1 MIDARIVLWIR
12 RFALLLSQMILI
24 VTFGCGPRPTPIIIT
39 LATAT
44 ESPSSLTQ
52 APPTAQ
58 IAETQ
63 APALTPTPFV
73 PRAVIKI
80 FSHGPLS
87 GEQAVFGKDMLRGAE
102 LAVLQLSGPLH
113 EFSYQ
118 VELVPYDDQNI
129 AQTARVNAQEIVGD
143 PEILCGVGHYDSDIT
158 IATSD
163 LYHLAGLALVAPSA
177 TGALLTDRNY
187 LEVNR
192 VIGRTDGQGTAAAQ
206 FAKAQGYGSV
216 YIISQ
221 QIEGSLRNAEYFRR
235 DSGSLGIQLL
245 GMVVTEL
252 TAENKNQIIS
262 GIMNTMPDVV
272 YISSAANQAIPFLTE
287 LRAAGYAG
295 AILGTE
301 ALNDQSMVSLAG
313 PSLVEGGGMYYTIT
327 SAPAQ
332 YYSNAAKFV
341 QDFNTQY
348 GTAPLSFAA
357 RAYDATGVCL
367 KAIEE
372 ASKAN
377 GGIPPT
383 RGEVA
388 TALRR
393 LNNYDGITGTY
404 GFNGQGDPDPVQ
416 YYMYQVVSVDAANW
430 DQNPIIASYDVT
442 PP

>member
-1 MIDARIVLWIR
+1 MIDAKIVPWIR
-12 RFALLLSQMILI
+12 KFVLLLSQIILI
-24 VTFGCGPRPTPIIIT
+24 FTFGCGPRPTPIIIT
-39 LATAT
+39 LSTAT
-44 ESPSSLTQ
+44 GSASPITQ
-52 APPTAQ
+52 APATQ
-58 IAETQ
+58 LAETQ
-63 APALTPTPFV
+63 APTFTLTPFV

-80 FSHGPLS
+80 FSHVPLS
-87 GEQAVFGKDMLRGAE
+87 GEQAVFGKDILRGAE
-102 LAVLQLSGPLH
+102 LAVQQLSAPLH
-113 EFSYQ
+113 ALSYQ

-129 AQTARVNAQEIVGD
+129 AQTARANAQEIVGD

-158 IATSD
+158 IAASD
-163 LYHLAGLALVAPSA
+163 IYHLAGLALVAPSA
-177 TGALLTDRNY
+177 TAALLTDRNY

-192 VIGRTDGQGTAAAQ
+192 VIGRTDGQGTAASQ

-221 QIEGSLRNAEYFRR
+221 QGESSLRNAEYFRR
-235 DSGSLGIQLL
+235 ESGSLGIQLL

-252 TAENKNQIIS
+252 TAENKNKIIS
-262 GIMNTMPDVV
+262 GIMNANPDLI
-272 YISSAANQAIPFLTE
+272 YISSAADRAIPFLTE

-301 ALNDQSMVSLAG
+301 ELNNPSMISLAG
-313 PSLVEGGGMYYTIT
+313 SSLVEGGGMYYTIT
-327 SAPAQ
+327 SPPAQ
-332 YYSNAAKFV
+332 YYSGAAKFV

-357 RAYDATGVCL
+357 RAYDATGMCL

-372 ASKAN
+372 ASIAK

-388 TALRR
+388 RALRL
-393 LNNYDGITGTY
+393 LNNYEGITGTY
-404 GFNGQGDPDPVQ
+404 GFNGRGDPDPVQ

>member
-12 RFALLLSQMILI
+12 RSALLLSQMILI
-24 VTFGCGPRPTPIIIT
+24 VSFGCGPRPTPIIIS
-39 LATAT
+39 LSTAT
-44 ESPSSLTQ
+44 DPASPITKAPATQ
-52 APPTAQ
+52 P
-58 IAETQ
+58 AETQ
-63 APALTPTPFV
+63 PPALTQTPFE

-80 FSHGPLS
+80 FSHVPLS
-87 GEQAVFGKDMLRGAE
+87 GEQAVFGKDMLRGTE
-102 LAVLQLSGPLH
+102 LALQQLSGPLH
-113 EFSYQ
+113 ELSFQ

-143 PEILCGVGHYDSDIT
+143 REILCGVGHYDSDIT

-163 LYHLAGLALVAPSA
+163 LYHLAGLAFVAPSA
-177 TGALLTDRNY
+177 TAALLTDRNY

-192 VIGRTDGQGTAAAQ
+192 VIGRTDGQGAAAAQ

-221 QIEGSLRNAEYFRR
+221 QIESSLRNAEYFRR

-245 GMVVTEL
+245 GMMVTEL
-252 TAENKNQIIS
+252 TVENKNKIIS
-262 GIMNTMPDVV
+262 GIMNTTPDMV
-272 YISSAANQAIPFLTE
+272 YISSAADRAIPFLTE

-301 ALNDQSMVSLAG
+301 ALNDPSMVSLAG
-313 PSLVEGGGMYYTIT
+313 PALVEGGGMYYTIT

-341 QDFNTQY
+341 QDFNTQF

-383 RGEVA
+383 RREVA
-388 TALRR
+388 NAIRR

-404 GFNGQGDPDPVQ
+404 GFNGQGDPDPGQ

-430 DQNPIIASYDVT
+430 AQNPIIASYNVT